1 MLMVSE
7 RRNVGTNI
15 HNLVELAFVIFE
27 ITTKI
32 SKNKKSH
39 FSKYVSHKLG
49 QICNLRT
56 KTLRIWP
63 ICCTIFA

>member
-15 HNLVELAFVIFE
+15 HNLVELALVIFE
-27 ITTKI
+27 IT
-32 SKNKKSH
+32 KSH

-49 QICNLRT
+49 QICNFRM